1 MPGIRFGV
9 LGPVAAWRGVDALE
23 VGSGKC
29 LLVLAVLLLHA
40 DHRVDRDQIIEGVWG
55 AKPPR
60 SAVNLVQKYVGE
72 VRRSLE
78 LDDGSLETVGTGY
91 ALRVVPDQLD
101 SARFTSGLAR
111 ARAAK
116 SDGDPAAARQ
126 HLAEAMAL
134 WRGPAFSGL
143 DTPAA
148 STERA
153 RLEEY
158 RLGAL
163 EDLAELDLLRGEHA
177 LAIPELSRLAGEHPY
192 RERARELLMLALYR
206 SGRQGDALAVFHDV
220 KRLLADELGA
230 DPGHGLRRV
239 HAQILRADPVLDLA
253 TVTGALPDIPA
264 PSARVAADRWDEL
277 QPAAIEDRVDADL
290 QLGRT
295 DELVDELTAEIA
307 AYPLCERPRAHLM
320 TVLARSGRIPE
331 ALDVYLDLRRTMVTE
346 LGVEPSS
353 ALRALHAGVLRG
365 EPTLRPAVTAP
376 REVNRPQ
383 QLPVDLAGF
392 TGRADLLAE
401 LASDL
406 RAPDRREPLVLTIS
420 GVGGL
425 GKTTF
430 AVRLAHQVRDAYPDG
445 QLFATLGDSSAATVL
460 PRFLRALGIPVD
472 MVPSDLDEC
481 SALLRDLLADSK
493 VLIVLDNVQHER
505 QVRPLLPAAPGCAV
519 LVTSRQSLSGL
530 EHGRRVRPG
539 LLGDEDAA
547 RLLGTITGVRH
558 APDEPL
564 LAHCGGLPLALR
576 VAGALLAE
584 RPHWDTADLAERL
597 TAERTRLDWL
607 AVGDLAVR
615 ASFAI
620 SYHQLPATHQ
630 ILFRRLGSLGVPT
643 FGAWLAAAVLGIDA
657 RAAER
662 MLEDL
667 VGCNLVEPAGR
678 VADAV
683 RYRLHDLLRCFA
695 AEKAEEEPAPARR
708 QTITR
713 ALGGWLHLSE
723 QAAARLPRS
732 VLTPAPGDASRWQP
746 GSEPITDP
754 TEWFEAELPALHA
767 AIKIA
772 VAEGMADHSWELAVM
787 CQQYFDHSG
796 RNEVWF
802 QFTTD
807 ALAGV
812 SDGRGRAALLLGLGQ
827 LHIYRDRFPEA
838 FAALRESL
846 AISEELGDVPGIA
859 RALGGLAT
867 TYRVTGQA
875 GAALDFNARATVL
888 AIETGDRHLEIQ
900 LRAGAATLHL
910 AEGRPERAW
919 TLLEEALERA
929 MTLGDDHRT
938 AAVLTRCGEFN
949 IKQNAP
955 AKALRQLTRALEIV
969 EGQRDRRCT
978 ARVQLHLGRAHAMLG
993 NTATAI
999 DVLAAAC
1006 SLFVELGDGQ
1016 NEANCAFELAHAAH
1030 GRPTD

>member
-1 MPGIRFGV
+1 MAKPGWYGSDMPEGCWDIQV
-9 LGPVAAWRGVDALE
+9 LGPLWVGWQGVETDL
-23 VGSGKC
+23 GSPQARA
-29 LLVLAVLLLHA
+29 VFAVLLLSANQPVTWERIA
-40 DHRVDRDQIIEGVWG
+40 DELWDEHPPATAKTQIHGLIS
-55 AKPPR
+55 R
-60 SAVNLVQKYVGE
+60 
-72 VRRSLE
+72 VRRALPRPLIATRRSGYVLE
-78 LDDGSLETVGTGY
+78 LPAE
-91 ALRVVPDQLD
+91 ALDVE
-101 SARFTSGLAR
+101 RFTTLTATAR
-111 ARAAK
+111 E
-116 SDGDPAAARQ
+116 
-126 HLAEAMAL
+126 LIAEGQLEHGTRLMNDALGL
-134 WRGPAFSGL
+134 WRGPA
-143 DTPAA
+143 
-148 STERA
+148 
-153 RLEEY
+153 
-158 RLGAL
+158 
-163 EDLAELDLLRGEHA
+163 
-177 LAIPELSRLAGEHPY
+177 
-192 RERARELLMLALYR
+192 
-206 SGRQGDALAVFHDV
+206 V
-220 KRLLADELGA
+220 
-230 DPGHGLRRV
+230 
-239 HAQILRADPVLDLA
+239 
-253 TVTGALPDIPA
+253 PDIPV

-277 QPAAIEDRVDADL
+277 RLAAIEDRVEADL
-290 QLGRT
+290 RLGRT
-295 DELVDELTAEIA
+295 HGLVDELTEVIA
-307 AYPLCERPRAHLM
+307 AHPLRERPRAQLM

-331 ALDVYLDLRRTMVTE
+331 ALEVYLDLRRTMVTE
-346 LGVEPSS
+346 LGVEPSP

-376 REVNRPQ
+376 REVNRPR
-383 QLPVDLAGF
+383 QLPVDLADF
-392 TGRADLLAE
+392 TGRAGLLAE
-401 LASDL
+401 LAADL
-406 RAPDRREPLVLTIS
+406 RTPDRREPLVLTIS

-430 AVRLAHQVRDAYPDG
+430 AVRLAHEVRDAYPDG
-445 QLFATLGDSSAATVL
+445 QLFATLGDSGADTVL
-460 PRFLRALGIPVD
+460 PRFLRALGVAVD
-472 MVPSDLDEC
+472 MVPADQDEC
-481 SALLRDLLADSK
+481 SALLRDLLVDSK
-493 VLIVLDNVQHER
+493 VLIVLDNVQHES

-519 LVTSRQSLSGL
+519 LVTSRQTLSGL
-530 EHGRRVRPG
+530 EHGRRVRLD
-539 LLGDEDAA
+539 LLSDADAA
-547 RLLGTITGVRH
+547 SLLSTITGVRH
-558 APDEPL
+558 GPDEAL

-584 RPHWDTADLAERL
+584 RPHWNTADLADRL

-620 SYHQLPATHQ
+620 SYRQLPATHQ
-630 ILFRRLGSLGVPT
+630 TLFRRLGSLSVPT

-667 VGCNLVEPAGR
+667 VGCHLVEPAGR
-678 VADAV
+678 AAGAA

-695 AEKAEEEPAPARR
+695 AEKAEEEPEPERR

-713 ALGGWLHLSE
+713 ALGGWLYLSE
-723 QAAARLPRS
+723 QAAALLPRS
-732 VLTPAPGDASRWQP
+732 VLTALPGDATRWP
-746 GSEPITDP
+746 ADSEPITDA

-772 VAEGMADHSWELAVM
+772 VAEGMTDHSWELAIM

-802 QFTTD
+802 QFTTE
-807 ALAGV
+807 ALTGV
-812 SDGRGRAALLLGLGQ
+812 PGGRGRAALLLGLGQ
-827 LHIYRDRFPEA
+827 LHIYWDRFPEA

-846 AISEELGDVPGIA
+846 AISEEIGDVPGIA

-875 GAALDFNARATVL
+875 DEALEFNARATVL
-888 AIETGDRHLEIQ
+888 AAETGARHLEIQ
-900 LRAGAATLHL
+900 LRAGAAALHL

-949 IKQNAP
+949 LKQNAP

-978 ARVQLHLGRAHAMLG
+978 ARVRLQLGRAHAMLG
-993 NTATAI
+993 DIATAT

-1016 NEANCAFELAHAAH
+1016 NEANCAFELAHAH
-1030 GRPTD
+1030 GQTTS